1 MAEDSET
8 ENQEGIF
15 TMAGQKKIRVLMAKA
30 GLDAHER
37 GVLVVSM
44 GLRDEGMEVIYTGLR
59 QMPEAVIQAAVQEDV
74 DVLGISSL
82 AGAHNA
88 FVSKL
93 IQKAEAKSFNLK
105 DILLLVGGII
115 PDADITALQ
124 GLGVSAVFGPGTPI
138 REIADYI
145 RKNVKPGRT

>member
-1 MAEDSET
+1 M
-8 ENQEGIF
+8 NQ
-15 TMAGQKKIRVLMAKA
+15 QKPIRVLMAKA

-37 GVLVVSM
+37 GVLIVSM
-44 GLRDEGMEVIYTGLR
+44 GLRDEGMEVIYAGLR
-59 QMPEAVIQAAVQEDV
+59 QIPEAVVQAAIQEDV

-93 IQKAEAKSFNLK
+93 IRKAQAKGFNLD

-115 PDADITALQ
+115 PDADVPILKNM
-124 GLGVSAVFGPGTPI
+124 GVSAIFGPGTSI
-138 REIADYI
+138 KEIANYI
-145 RKNVKPGRT
+145 RGNVKPNKA

>member
-1 MAEDSET
+1 
-8 ENQEGIF
+8 
-15 TMAGQKKIRVLMAKA
+15 
-30 GLDAHER
+30 
-37 GVLVVSM
+37 
-44 GLRDEGMEVIYTGLR
+44 MEVIYTGLR

-88 FVSKL
+88 FVSKTHSE
-93 IQKAEAKSFNLK
+93 AEAKSFNLK

>member
-1 MAEDSET
+1 MTNRERP
-8 ENQEGIF
+8 
-15 TMAGQKKIRVLMAKA
+15 IRVLMAKA

-44 GLRDEGMEVIYTGLR
+44 GLKDEGMEVIYTGLR
-59 QMPEAVIQAAVQEDV
+59 QTPESVIQAAIQEDV
-74 DVLGISSL
+74 DVLGLSSL

-93 IQKAEAKSFNLK
+93 TQKAQARGFSLK

-115 PDADITALQ
+115 PDEDIAALKEM
-124 GLGVSAVFGPGTPI
+124 GVSATFGPGTSI
-138 REIADYI
+138 KEIADYI
-145 RKNVKPGRT
+145 RSHVRAKKATTGAP

>member
-1 MAEDSET
+1 MTNRERP
-8 ENQEGIF
+8 
-15 TMAGQKKIRVLMAKA
+15 IRVLMAKA

-37 GVLVVSM
+37 GVLIVSM
-44 GLRDEGMEVIYTGLR
+44 GLRDEGMEVIYAGLR
-59 QMPEAVIQAAVQEDV
+59 QIPEAVVQAAIQEDV

-93 IQKAEAKSFNLK
+93 IRKAQAKGLNLN

-115 PDADITALQ
+115 PDDDIPILKSI
-124 GLGVSAVFGPGTPI
+124 GVSAIFGPGTSI
-138 REIADYI
+138 KEIANYI
-145 RKNVKPGRT
+145 RSNVKPRKA

>member
-1 MAEDSET
+1 MK
-8 ENQEGIF
+8 QQGP
-15 TMAGQKKIRVLMAKA
+15 IRVLMAKA

-59 QMPEAVIQAAVQEDV
+59 QTPGAVVQAAIQEDV

-82 AGAHNA
+82 SGAHNA

-93 IQKAEAKSFNLK
+93 TQKAQAKGFNLNE
-105 DILLLVGGII
+105 ILVLVGGII
-115 PDADITALQ
+115 PDDDIAVLKRM
-124 GLGVSAVFGPGTPI
+124 GVSATFGPGTSVK
-138 REIADYI
+138 EIADYI
-145 RKNVKPGRT
+145 RSNVKPN

>member
-1 MAEDSET
+1 M
-8 ENQEGIF
+8 NQ
-15 TMAGQKKIRVLMAKA
+15 QKPIRVLMAKA

-37 GVLVVSM
+37 GVLIVSM
-44 GLRDEGMEVIYTGLR
+44 GLRDEGMEVIYAGLR
-59 QMPEAVIQAAVQEDV
+59 QIPEAVVQAAIQEDV

-93 IQKAEAKSFNLK
+93 MQKAQMKGFNLN

-115 PDADITALQ
+115 PDADVPILK
-124 GLGVSAVFGPGTPI
+124 GMGVSAIFGPGTPI
-138 REIADYI
+138 KEIANYI
-145 RKNVKPGRT
+145 RNNVKPRKA